1 MANND
6 GGDIEKTC
14 RLCKKNVEVRG
25 VITNTRVLFS
35 MKTQTGK
42 LLCKRFRDLGVVLT
56 CRPGVL
62 SGRICKACFSLLS
75 RVEESI
81 STLNKWKFDADAET
95 NDGGADRE
103 KRERSTPIKT
113 PRKKKLRSLNPES
126 RVSTTEVNT
135 THFHAEIL
143 Q

>member
-56 CRPGVL
+56 CRPA
-62 SGRICKACFSLLS
+62 SSQ
-75 RVEESI
+75 
-81 STLNKWKFDADAET
+81 
-95 NDGGADRE
+95 GGFAG
-103 KRERSTPIKT
+103 
-113 PRKKKLRSLNPES
+113 L
-126 RVSTTEVNT
+126 V
-135 THFHAEIL
+135 FHYFQRL
-143 Q
+143 KSP